1 MELWDQQF
9 PKLEGYILYILRG
22 FSHNQESTTC
32 GGVERKLGKG
42 SVQNVCATDKDVA
55 KPEKG
60 SQIIHMA
67 TWDGSCVSKQSVTC
81 LCEGTDVQHEG
92 FRQTQSGNIWFY
104 CCERHTS
111 VPNAAWAI

>member
-1 MELWDQQF
+1 MGLLDHFRNCGTVGPAVPQT
-9 PKLEGYILYILRG
+9 GRAYILRG

-32 GGVERKLGKG
+32 GGVERKLGKE

-81 LCEGTDVQHEG
+81 LCQGTDLQHEG
-92 FRQTQSGNIWFY
+92 FRQTQSSNI
-104 CCERHTS
+104 S
-111 VPNAAWAI
+111 